1 MTLMQLINFPFLFG
15 GILILLFFILL
26 GRRASRV
33 DDERKKKQQMTGTLQ
48 LNQDFLKEVQT
59 RADINKL
66 SLAEQIERW
75 ALIGRIAEDNPELNF
90 DFIKDAL
97 ASTTELE
104 QGKVTKYER
113 KTHKNRKT

>member
-1 MTLMQLINFPFLFG
+1 MQLINFPFLFG